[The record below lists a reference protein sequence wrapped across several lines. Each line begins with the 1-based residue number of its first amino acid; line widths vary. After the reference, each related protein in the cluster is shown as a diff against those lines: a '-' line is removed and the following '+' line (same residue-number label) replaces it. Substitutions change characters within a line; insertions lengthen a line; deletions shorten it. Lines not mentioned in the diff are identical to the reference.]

1 MATTALRFGY
11 TRLRSLRPSV
21 SPPPLELAAAEPTLA
36 SAEAEKWRTTARY
49 VPTERSN
56 CESFICPKKHPAGA
70 APHCVPIRTTLKFL
84 VSFMVSR
91 FATMV
96 GPSSASGRRE
106 VRIAVV
112 GDGATGK
119 STLIAAMASE
129 SFPKSVPPVLPPTR
143 LPRNLF
149 PDSVPLTLIDTP
161 SSLAK
166 QGTRNEEL
174 KLADTVVLTYAC
186 DEPVSFE
193 RVTTYWLPELHKLEV
208 KAPVIVVGCKL
219 DLRDENQLV
228 SLESLTTHIMK
239 QFTEVVT
246 CVECSAATLYQVP
259 QVFYFAQKAV
269 LHPVDPLFD
278 YERHA
283 LTDRCVRALR
293 RIFVLCD
300 HDMDGALNDEEL
312 NEFQVRC
319 FNAPLQ
325 QFEVANIK
333 TIVEQKVPEGVNSIG
348 LTFPGFIY
356 VHNLFLKKGRT
367 ETLWAVLRKFEY
379 DNDLKLRDDF
389 LPVPSKQAS
398 DQSVEL
404 TSEAVEF
411 LNGIFRL
418 LDTDKDRYLRPAEVD
433 KLFDIAPESPWNDA
447 PYKDAAEKTDMGYIS
462 LNGFLSQW
470 ALMTLLDPKRSLA
483 NLIYIGYNGNPAEAL
498 RVTRR
503 RSVDRKKQTT
513 ERNVFQCY
521 VFGSKHAGKSALMY
535 SLLGSSDEYSW
546 KKSRD
551 LLEKVVR
558 QGELTGY
565 RTPCL
570 LIAAKDDLA
579 PVPRTVL
586 DSVKV
591 TQALGIK
598 APIHVS
604 MKLGDS
610 SNVYNKI
617 VNAAEH
623 PHLSIPETETARR
636 KKQHNQLLHHSLIF
650 ALVGAAMAVAGL
662 TACRVRAVKKNTA
675 A

>member
-1 MATTALRFGY
+1 
-11 TRLRSLRPSV
+11 
-21 SPPPLELAAAEPTLA
+21 
-36 SAEAEKWRTTARY
+36 
-49 VPTERSN
+49 
-56 CESFICPKKHPAGA
+56 
-70 APHCVPIRTTLKFL
+70 
-84 VSFMVSR
+84 MVSR

-398 DQSVEL
+398 DQVSVEL

-535 SLLGSSDEYSW
+535 SLLGRPFSNNYTPTTVEQYAANVIELKGVTRKILILREIPEDGLLQFLSNQDCLAACDVAVFVYDSSDEYSW

>member
-535 SLLGSSDEYSW
+535 SLLGRPFSNNYTPTTVEQYAANVIELKGVTRKILILREIPEDGLLQFLSNQDCLAACDVAVFVYDSSDEYSW

-598 APIHVS
+598 APIH
-604 MKLGDS
+604 
-610 SNVYNKI
+610 N
-617 VNAAEH
+617 
-623 PHLSIPETETARR
+623 T
-636 KKQHNQLLHHSLIF
+636 LI
-650 ALVGAAMAVAGL
+650 
-662 TACRVRAVKKNTA
+662 
-675 A
+675 

>member
-56 CESFICPKKHPAGA
+56 
-70 APHCVPIRTTLKFL
+70 V
-84 VSFMVSR
+84 
-91 FATMV
+91 
-96 GPSSASGRRE
+96 
-106 VRIAVV
+106 
-112 GDGATGK
+112 
-119 STLIAAMASE
+119 
-129 SFPKSVPPVLPPTR
+129 
-143 LPRNLF
+143 
-149 PDSVPLTLIDTP
+149 
-161 SSLAK
+161 LAK

-535 SLLGSSDEYSW
+535 SLLGRPFSNNYTPTTVEQYAANVIELKGVTRKILILREIPEDGLLQFLSNQDCLAACDVAVFVYDSSDEYSW

>member
-1 MATTALRFGY
+1 
-11 TRLRSLRPSV
+11 
-21 SPPPLELAAAEPTLA
+21 
-36 SAEAEKWRTTARY
+36 
-49 VPTERSN
+49 
-56 CESFICPKKHPAGA
+56 
-70 APHCVPIRTTLKFL
+70 
-84 VSFMVSR
+84 MVSR

>member
-1 MATTALRFGY
+1 MQVNKKTKYKIFHPAPKLPKLSNNAIELVFARGLVTLFLPLVDGDDGTAFR
-11 TRLRSLRPSV
+11 V
-21 SPPPLELAAAEPTLA
+21 HKAQKPPPQRVSTAAGTGGGGAYSCLRRSGKVA
-36 SAEAEKWRTTARY
+36 NDGKI
-49 VPTERSN
+49 RSN
-56 CESFICPKKHPAGA
+56 GTKQRESFICPKKHPAGA

-106 VRIAVV
+106 VRIAV
-112 GDGATGK
+112 
-119 STLIAAMASE
+119 
-129 SFPKSVPPVLPPTR
+129 SVPPVLPPTR

-246 CVECSAATLYQVP
+246 CVECSAATLYQV
-259 QVFYFAQKAV
+259 
-269 LHPVDPLFD
+269 
-278 YERHA
+278 
-283 LTDRCVRALR
+283 
-293 RIFVLCD
+293 
-300 HDMDGALNDEEL
+300 
-312 NEFQVRC
+312 RC

-325 QFEVANIK
+325 PFEVANIK

-398 DQSVEL
+398 DQ
-404 TSEAVEF
+404 
-411 LNGIFRL
+411 
-418 LDTDKDRYLRPAEVD
+418 DRYLRPAEVD

-462 LNGFLSQW
+462 LNGFL
-470 ALMTLLDPKRSLA
+470 LA

-535 SLLGSSDEYSW
+535 SLLGRPFSNNYTPTTVEQYAANVIELKGVTRKILILREIPEDGLLQFLSNQDCLAACDVAVFVYDSSDEYSW